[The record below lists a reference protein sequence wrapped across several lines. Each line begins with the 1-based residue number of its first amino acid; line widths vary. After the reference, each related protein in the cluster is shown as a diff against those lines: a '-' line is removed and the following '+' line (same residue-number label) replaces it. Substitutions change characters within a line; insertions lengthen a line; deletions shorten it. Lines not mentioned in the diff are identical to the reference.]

1 MRRANT
7 LYNPIKSIYHN
18 RVMTSTFRKPRWI
31 KGRVPAGPTYNRLR
45 RLMREGGLHT
55 VCEEAQCP
63 NLGECWA
70 AGTLTIMILG
80 DTCTRS
86 CGFCAVKTGSGG
98 EIDWDEPRR
107 VADAVAELKAQDPR
121 LCHVVITSV
130 NRDDRNMES
139 AQVFAETIARVRD
152 GVSGVK
158 VEVLIPDFKGEEEA
172 LGVVLRA
179 RPDVLNHNIET
190 VPRLYGLKQMTEA
203 GRIRAVRPQANY
215 GWSLTALRRSK
226 EYGLPGMLTK
236 SGLMVGLGE
245 ELDEVLETLTH
256 LHAAG
261 CDIVTVGQYLRPTVA
276 HLPVTRY
283 YHPLEFDAIK
293 SYGEGVIGIPHVE
306 AGPMVRSSY
315 HAEKQVERLDSG

>member
-1 MRRANT
+1 M
-7 LYNPIKSIYHN
+7 
-18 RVMTSTFRKPRWI
+18 
-31 KGRVPAGPTYNRLR
+31 PAGATYNRLK
-45 RLMREGGLHT
+45 LLVREGGLHT

-70 AGTLTIMILG
+70 AGTLTVMILG

-98 EIDWDEPRR
+98 EIDWEEPRR
-107 VADAVAELKAQDPR
+107 VAEAIAELKAHDPR

-139 AQVFAETIARVRD
+139 AQVFAETIERIRD
-152 GVSGVK
+152 GAPGVK
-158 VEVLIPDFKGEEEA
+158 VEVLIPDFKGEEVA
-172 LGVVLRA
+172 LDVVLRA

-190 VPRLYGLKQMTEA
+190 VPRLYGLKQVTEA
-203 GRIRAVRPQANY
+203 GGMRAVRPQANY
-215 GWSLTALRRSK
+215 EWSLSVLRYAHESAP
-226 EYGLPGMLTK
+226 PGMLTK

-256 LHAAG
+256 LHEAG
-261 CDIVTVGQYLRPTVA
+261 CDIVTIGQYLRPTIA

-283 YHPLEFDAIK
+283 YHPLEFDSIK
-293 SYGEGVIGIPHVE
+293 NYGEGVIGIPHVE

-315 HAEKQVERLDSG
+315 HAEKQVEMLG